1 MVYVKNVYFK
11 WFGGV
16 YFFLNLDLNLLAC
29 SSVYYSCYYMYIVV
43 YRLKGVSY
51 KGT

>member
-16 YFFLNLDLNLLAC
+16 YFFFNLDLNLFVC
-29 SSVYYSCYYMYIVV
+29 FFVYYFCYYMYIVV
-43 YRLKGVSY
+43 YRLKGVFY
-51 KGT
+51 KGM

>member
-16 YFFLNLDLNLLAC
+16 YFFFNLDLNLLAC

>member
-16 YFFLNLDLNLLAC
+16 NFFFNLDLNLLALLYIILVTTC
-29 SSVYYSCYYMYIVV
+29 SI
-43 YRLKGVSY
+43 
-51 KGT
+51 

>member
-16 YFFLNLDLNLLAC
+16 YFFFNLDLNLFVFCILFLLL
-29 SSVYYSCYYMYIVV
+29 YVV
-43 YRLKGVSY
+43 YRLKGVFY
-51 KGT
+51 KGM

>member
-1 MVYVKNVYFK
+1 MVYVKNVYF
-11 WFGGV
+11 
-16 YFFLNLDLNLLAC
+16 FFNLDLNLLAC